1 MEKLLPSGTNNTMQ
15 QAQIDALNA
24 IVTSLQDFIT
34 ANPVSAPTPAQ
45 LSIEN
50 ETITLSDG
58 SQQTFA
64 NGVWTPVAAA

>member
-1 MEKLLPSGTNNTMQ
+1 MQ
-15 QAQIDALNA
+15 QSQIDALNTL
-24 IVTSLQDFIT
+24 VTGLQALTTQLQDFIT
-34 ANPVSAPTPAQ
+34 ANPVVEAPAPTPAQ

-64 NGVWTPVAAA
+64 NGVWTPVTA